1 MNLKKKIKHFLRYIG
16 RLPFILNLIG
26 SAAGAYVWLVGK
38 TGRFDVRGIDE
49 FEQLIKQNDGGIF
62 VCWHGRA
69 LMLPYFW
76 SNPRPMKALVS
87 PHADGRII
95 ARLLKMFHIFSIDGS
110 SDRNARGAAL
120 EIVKELS
127 AGTVVSLISDGPT
140 GPGMRLNKSVIYF
153 AQKTG
158 KPVMGFTYSARGA
171 KVWRRNWD
179 DMLFPPL
186 FAEGMVRG
194 TKPLFVPADADEAET
209 ERLRQAFEDELNAL
223 TAAVDKQ
230 CGVEGIVPGHEKK
243 KGGTHGQRIQ
253 GGEKKTGR

>member
-1 MNLKKKIKHFLRYIG
+1 MNLKKKFKHFLRYIG
-16 RLPFILNLIG
+16 RLPLFLNLIG

-38 TGRFDVRGIDE
+38 TGRFKVRGIEE
-49 FEQLIKQNDGGIF
+49 FERLIKENDGGIF

-76 SNPRPMKALVS
+76 SNLRQMKALVS

-95 ARLLKMFHIFSIDGS
+95 ARLLRMFHILSIDGS

-120 EIVKELS
+120 EIVKELN

-158 KPVMGFTYSARGA
+158 KPVMGFTYSAKGA
-171 KVWRRNWD
+171 KVLRRNWD
-179 DMLFPPL
+179 DMLIPPL
-186 FAEGMVRG
+186 FGEGLVRG
-194 TKPLFVPADADEAET
+194 TKPLFVPADADEAEM
-209 ERLRQAFEDELNAL
+209 ERLRLAFETELNAL
-223 TAAVDKQ
+223 TAEVDKE
-230 CGVEGIVPGHEKK
+230 CGVEGIVPGHMKK
-243 KGGTHGQRIQ
+243 KR
-253 GGEKKTGR
+253 

>member
-1 MNLKKKIKHFLRYIG
+1 MNLKKKFKHFLRYIG
-16 RLPFILNLIG
+16 RVPAFLSLMG
-26 SAAGAYVWLVGK
+26 SAAGAYVRLVGK
-38 TGRFDVRGIDE
+38 TGRFDVRGIEE
-49 FEQLIKQNDGGIF
+49 FEQLIAENDGGIF

-76 SNPRPMKALVS
+76 RNPRQMKALVS

-95 ARLLKMFHIFSIDGS
+95 ARLLRMFHIFSIDGS

-120 EIVKELS
+120 EIMKEL
-127 AGTVVSLISDGPT
+127 AGGTVVSLISDGPV

-158 KPVMGFTYSARGA
+158 KPVMGFTYSAKGA
-171 KVWRRNWD
+171 KVLRRNWD
-179 DMLFPPL
+179 DMLVPPL
-186 FAEGMVRG
+186 FAEGVVRA
-194 TKPLFVPADADEAET
+194 TKPLFVPADADETEA

-223 TAAVDKQ
+223 TAEADKE

-243 KGGTHGQRIQ
+243 K
-253 GGEKKTGR
+253 KGRAC